1 MRNANLSDLNR
12 YFDDC
17 IVLGKRDPVIHNV
30 ETRMLTVLLWGINGN
45 SICIRG
51 ESGSAKTK
59 ILNAATALLF
69 GDAGL
74 GGHNHELLLLNSSS
88 AKGQLTDDSAQRI
101 ANAKRCIIPEL
112 QNIMTSQ
119 NLEAMIKLWM
129 EQRPYVYTKNELGRK
144 QVRIILDPL
153 PILTNL
159 ADGNEQMP
167 DLPTEMHRRTISLPT
182 VATAEL
188 NEQVH
193 MMKARARML
202 PDGELTSLTRREL
215 GALRKQCQIAM
226 QNKSRII
233 NPGAEYIRRVI
244 PTRYTMSNTFIDY
257 FLDVVE
263 AITKFYTPE
272 RITHGKYIFAT
283 PEDNYLGFKIAGNT
297 FRDMAI
303 GIASLG
309 REIID
314 FVPKV
319 EAWGDLATDVEADAA
334 SLDDIIDHLNE
345 LGMIRHKKTVKSI
358 IERLV
363 NTNFIRQIERK
374 EKYYRTQEMDFQV
387 QVDPDDLVDACKE
400 NIAINFPDVSEE
412 YNALDLKEYTCY
424 ETGEVKKL
432 ETRRI

>member
-1 MRNANLSDLNR
+1 MRNATLSDLNR

-17 IVLGKRDPVIHNV
+17 VVLGKRDPIINNN

-59 ILNAATALLF
+59 ILNAASTLLF

-74 GGHNHELLLLNSSS
+74 SGHNHELLLLNSSS

-101 ANAKRCIIPEL
+101 SNAKRCVIPEL

-119 NLEAMIKLWM
+119 NLETMIKLWM
-129 EQRPYVYTKNELGRK
+129 ESRPYVYTKNELGRK

-182 VATAEL
+182 ISTAEL
-188 NEQVH
+188 NERVH
-193 MMKARARML
+193 KMKARARML
-202 PDGELTSLTRREL
+202 PDGELNVLTRREL
-215 GALRKQCQIAM
+215 GALRKQCQLAM
-226 QNKSRII
+226 QNNLRVI

-244 PTRYTMSNTFIDY
+244 PTRYTMSNTFVDY

-263 AITKFYTPE
+263 SITKFYTPE
-272 RITHGKYIFAT
+272 RLTHQNYIFAT
-283 PEDNYLGFKIAGNT
+283 PEDNYIGFQIAGDT

-314 FVPKV
+314 FIPKV

-334 SLDDIIDHLNE
+334 TLDDIIDHLND

-358 IERLV
+358 LDRLV
-363 NTNFIRQIERK
+363 NTNFVRKIERK
-374 EKYYRTQEMDFQV
+374 DKYYRTQEMDFQV
-387 QVDPDDLVDACKE
+387 QIDPDDLVDACKE
-400 NIAINFPDVSEE
+400 SMSLNFPDLSEK
-412 YNALDLKEYTCY
+412 YNDIDLIHYTCY
-424 ETGEVKKL
+424 KTGEVKKL
-432 ETRRI
+432 ETTRI

>member
-1 MRNANLSDLNR
+1 MRNATLSDLNK

-17 IVLGKRDPVIHNV
+17 VVLGKRDPIINNN
-30 ETRMLTVLLWGINGN
+30 ETRILTVLLWGINGN

-59 ILNAATALLF
+59 ILNAAAALLF

-74 GGHNHELLLLNSSS
+74 SGHNHELLLLNSSS

-101 ANAKRCIIPEL
+101 SNAQRCVIPEL

-129 EQRPYVYTKNELGRK
+129 ESRPYVYTKNELGRK

-182 VATAEL
+182 ISTAEL
-188 NEQVH
+188 NERVH
-193 MMKARARML
+193 KMKARARML
-202 PDGELTSLTRREL
+202 PDGDLNVLTRREL
-215 GALRKQCQIAM
+215 GALRKQCQLAM
-226 QNKSRII
+226 QNNLRVI
-233 NPGAEYIRRVI
+233 NPGAEYIRRAI

-263 AITKFYTPE
+263 SITKFYTPD
-272 RITHGKYIFAT
+272 RLTYQNYIFAT
-283 PEDNYLGFKIAGNT
+283 PEDNYVGFQIAGNT

-309 REIID
+309 REIIE
-314 FVPKV
+314 FIPKV

-334 SLDDIIDHLNE
+334 TLDDIIDHLND

-358 IERLV
+358 LDRLV
-363 NTNFIRQIERK
+363 NTNFVRKIERK
-374 EKYYRTQEMDFQV
+374 DKYYRTQEMDFQV
-387 QVDPDDLVDACKE
+387 QIDPDDLVDACKE
-400 NIAINFPDVSEE
+400 SMSLNFPDLSEK
-412 YNALDLKEYTCY
+412 YNNLDLNHYTCY
-424 ETGEVKKL
+424 TTGEVKKL
-432 ETRRI
+432 ETTRI